1 MFKLLLKI
9 LIPIA
14 VLVASAYAAKTIV
27 DNRPEART
35 RPSFSAPQ
43 AVDATRLQTSDYP
56 VIIRTQGTVRPG
68 RESTLV
74 PEVTGIIRTMSPNF
88 VVGGYFEAGEVLISI
103 DRRDYDIALSQ
114 ANATFAQASASL
126 QEEQARADQAVKDWK
141 SLGRKGNPSALTA
154 RVPQVAA
161 ARASLAAARA
171 SVQRAQL
178 DLERTEIIAP
188 YAGRVL
194 ERGVDEGEFV
204 SRGAPLGRIHSIDRA
219 EVKLPLSSRQQ
230 RWLQGNDSQANGTPQ
245 VGGNQVTLS
254 SSVAG
259 ETATWEGTLIRSEG
273 IDVASQQLNVI
284 VGVPSPFT
292 TDSEKPPLRV
302 GQFVTAEIAGQTLED
317 VIVIP
322 RSSLREDREV
332 LLVGEDGKLEKR
344 EVTVAWSDDTEAAI
358 TEGLAAGEVLILTA
372 LGAAAP
378 GIDLAATIDG
388 EKPESPQRPSRP
400 INASGGAVTGAEAS
414 AGMTVDG
421 IPPER
426 LQRFRQIV
434 DSGGQLPERAV
445 AGLRKRVEAGETLPE
460 WLQNAIQ

>member
-1 MFKLLLKI
+1 MVKLLLKI

-35 RPSFSAPQ
+35 RPSFSVAQ
-43 AVDATRLQTSDYP
+43 AVDATRLITSNYP
-56 VIIRTQGTVRPG
+56 VTIRTQGTVRPG

-103 DRRDYDIALSQ
+103 DRRDNEIALAQ
-114 ANATFAQASASL
+114 ANATFAQASAAL

-141 SLGRKGNPSALTA
+141 SLGRSGNPSALNA
-154 RVPQVAA
+154 RVPQLAA
-161 ARASLAAARA
+161 ARANLAAARA

-178 DLERTEIIAP
+178 DLERTEIKAP
-188 YAGRVL
+188 YAGLVL
-194 ERGVDEGEFV
+194 ERGVDVGEFV

-230 RWLQGNDSQANGTPQ
+230 RWLQSDAASAGAG
-245 VGGNQVTLS
+245 
-254 SSVAG
+254 SVAG
-259 ETATWEGTLIRSEG
+259 NKVLLSSRIAGELATWEGTLIRSEG
-273 IDVASQQLNVI
+273 IDIASQQLNVI
-284 VGVPSPFT
+284 AAVPEPFNT
-292 TDSEKPPLRV
+292 NTDQPPLRV
-302 GQFVTAEIAGQTLED
+302 GQFVTAEIEGQTLTD

-322 RSSLREDREV
+322 RSALREDREV
-332 LLVGEDGKLEKR
+332 LLVDGDGKLEKR
-344 EVTVAWSDDTEAAI
+344 EVTVGWADDTNAAI
-358 TEGLAAGEVLILTA
+358 IDGLAVDEVLILTA

-388 EKPESPQRPSRP
+388 KKPDTADRPGRP
-400 INASGGAVTGAEAS
+400 FNASGAAVTGDQAATGLSVE
-414 AGMTVDG
+414 G

-426 LQRFRQIV
+426 LARFKQIV

-445 AGLRKRVEAGETLPE
+445 KGLRQRLEAGEKLPE
-460 WLQNAIQ
+460 WLQNAIR